1 MAFQSGSFTL
11 YHILKRTNNEE
22 MSVID
27 NGTYFI
33 HHIEP
38 QSVLKEC
45 INTGSTINT
54 KAQNK

>member
-27 NGTYFI
+27 NGTFFHTSYRAPICF
-33 HHIEP
+33 
-38 QSVLKEC
+38 KGMYKYR
-45 INTGSTINT
+45 INYKYKST
-54 KAQNK
+54 K

>member
-11 YHILKRTNNEE
+11 YHILKRTNEE

-27 NGTYFI
+27 NGTFFI